1 VSESVE
7 QAATVEGW
15 KARAEREAA
24 AIIAQATPHM
34 VIGHYPGI
42 VELVAVGWLQGASFG
57 AHDTLA
63 HVDEA
68 FERMR
73 AAL

>member
-1 VSESVE
+1 MSESVE
-7 QAATVEGW
+7 QAATTEGW
-15 KARAEREAA
+15 KQRATREAA
-24 AIIAQATPHM
+24 AILHEADVWRIADRGEL
-34 VIGHYPGI
+34 IGLMAI
-42 VELVAVGWLQGASFG
+42 AWLQGASFG

-73 AAL
+73 AKL